1 MTVELL
7 TDITHTI
14 AHLGIDLLEIA
25 AMGVLLFGSGKTIW
39 MLIRHKP
46 HITLS
51 ATRFMNIALILML
64 SAEIIR
70 LVTVRT
76 PLELGIV
83 AGLVVLHGGIS
94 YLIAWEV
101 KREESHDIE
110 RGKPEEI
117 DQEDVL
123 L

>member
-7 TDITHTI
+7 TTITHAI
-14 AHLGIDLLEIA
+14 AHIGIDVLEIA
-25 AMGVLLFGSGKTIW
+25 AMGILLYGSGKTIW

-64 SAEIIR
+64 SAEIVR

-110 RGKPEEI
+110 RGKPEASE
-117 DQEDVL
+117 QEDVL